1 MNIHI
6 RPDEGNTHYDTAAQ
20 CLLILHALWYVLS
33 LAGREGV
40 GQQDERPLS
49 EALNVYGLLGLMFTN
64 TLYAQVEE
72 MESERRGREGKGA
85 SDVR

>member
-20 CLLILHALWYVLS
+20 CILILTSMWTVLS
-33 LAGREGV
+33 LATHDGA
-40 GQQDERPLS
+40 GQPDERALS
-49 EALNVYGLLGLMFTN
+49 EALHVYGLLGLTFTN

-72 MESERRGREGKGA
+72 MESERRSREKGGE
-85 SDVR
+85 